1 MWEAL
6 FRDRAG
12 NLELP
17 VVPDQGVV
25 AVLMP
30 RAAHLHAAH
39 PQLDVRLAL
48 LEVPQHEDPV
58 REELFAEGRDPAAV
72 RGGDLRD
79 QERRR
84 AEGLQE
90 TEEMEQVAARV
101 VEVAQAV
108 QGRQAVDGHEVE
120 AIDADALVD
129 VLPQDVQPILRQL
142 LVAMLEADL
151 ADVEDV
157 QLHRIEA
164 RHAQLRHRRSEVLLA
179 LLEGDVEGLRSR
191 LDVLVEDGKGE
202 GGLHRARR
210 AGDEDDGPARNPS
223 AEGLVEAFDV
233 GLESVHGGPR
243 ERAGTRYKG
252 MPRRLSDAKS
262 GALGRIR
269 GPHRKVHRA

>member
-1 MWEAL
+1 ML
-6 FRDRAG
+6 
-12 NLELP
+12 
-17 VVPDQGVV
+17 V
-25 AVLMP
+25 P

-58 REELFAEGRDPAAV
+58 REELLAEGREPAAIP
-72 RGGDLRD
+72 GGDLRD

-84 AEGLQE
+84 PEGLQE
-90 TEEMEQVAARV
+90 TEEMEQVAAGML
-101 VEVAQAV
+101 EVAQAV
-108 QGRQAVDGHEVE
+108 QGRQAVDGDQVE
-120 AIDADALVD
+120 AVHPDALVD
-129 VLPQDVQPILRQL
+129 VLLQDVQPVLRQL
-142 LVAMLEADL
+142 LVAVLEADL
-151 ADVEDV
+151 SDVEDV
-157 QLHRIEA
+157 QLHRLEA
-164 RHAQLRHRRSEVLLA
+164 RHPELRHRRAEVLLA
-179 LLEGDVEGLRSR
+179 LFEGDVQGLRSR

-202 GGLHRARR
+202 GGLHRAGR
-210 AGDEDDGPARNPS
+210 AGDEDDGPARDPT

-269 GPHRKVHRA
+269 GPHRKVHRDLRPTSEQR

>member
-1 MWEAL
+1 
-6 FRDRAG
+6 
-12 NLELP
+12 
-17 VVPDQGVV
+17 
-25 AVLMP
+25 MP
-30 RAAHLHAAH
+30 
-39 PQLDVRLAL
+39 QD
-48 LEVPQHEDPV
+48 EDAV

-129 VLPQDVQPILRQL
+129 VLPQDVQPVLRQL

-151 ADVEDV
+151 ADIEDV

-164 RHAQLRHRRSEVLLA
+164 RHPELRHRGPEVLLA
-179 LLEGDVEGLRSR
+179 LIEGYVQGLLYS
-191 LDVLVEDGKGE
+191 LHVLVEDRE
-202 GGLHRARR
+202 G
-210 AGDEDDGPARNPS
+210 
-223 AEGLVEAFDV
+223 
-233 GLESVHGGPR
+233 
-243 ERAGTRYKG
+243 
-252 MPRRLSDAKS
+252 
-262 GALGRIR
+262 
-269 GPHRKVHRA
+269 